1 MNQEND
7 PFVRDL
13 CAKGY
18 PHLSADESESAAR
31 RSSNHL
37 EVLRELSELA
47 HELAEASYNVD
58 CAARA
63 LADRF
68 RSGAKLPEDSIELAE
83 AERIHASFRAVGES
97 RRSLAVAQRRARLA
111 DSGKIS

>member
-1 MNQEND
+1 MNQNTD

-13 CAKGY
+13 CSKGY
-18 PHLSADESESAAR
+18 PHLSADESERAER
-31 RSSNHL
+31 HYPNHL

-63 LADRF
+63 LASRL
-68 RSGAKLPEDSIELAE
+68 RSGAELPEDSLEPGE
-83 AERIHASFRAVGES
+83 DERIFASFRAIGEA
-97 RRSLAVAQRRARLA
+97 RRRLAVARRTVRNAGTGRV
-111 DSGKIS
+111 S

>member
-1 MNQEND
+1 MEQNTD

-18 PHLSADESESAAR
+18 PHLSADESESAER
-31 RSSNHL
+31 HYPNHL

-63 LADRF
+63 LASRL

-83 AERIHASFRAVGES
+83 AERIFASFRAVEEA
-97 RRSLAVAQRRARLA
+97 RRSLAVAQRTARLA
-111 DSGKIS
+111 GSGRVS